1 MLALGGTYWVTLAGA
16 AALVLTQGRSKP
28 TIVGKLV
35 GGLASLYNITSYFGD
50 ILSYSRIMAL
60 MLAGGIIAS
69 IVNVLGSLQGSIFV
83 FIIVFLIGHS
93 FNIGINII
101 GTYVHAARLQYLEF
115 FSKFYVDGGKPF
127 RPLAIKTKY
136 YDIIKEDK

>member
-1 MLALGGTYWVTLAGA
+1 
-16 AALVLTQGRSKP
+16 VLTQGRSKP

-101 GTYVHAARLQYLEF
+101 GTYVHAARLLYLEF
-115 FSKFYVDGGKPF
+115 SANSMWRWLNPSAAGNKNKILRYNQ
-127 RPLAIKTKY
+127 
-136 YDIIKEDK
+136 